1 MMTKEDVFKTLT
13 WLSGTYGAGSF
24 GYLPHLFAAKWL
36 VDNRSS
42 KEFQHFAERFAHF
55 AECEDLERI
64 ACDVFCMRSIHVVRY
79 DVSSGLEPFTAL
91 DESVSCEDLKKIIA
105 YTCEA
110 LSALDFSEANVSRE
124 TLLEGFDMF
133 LESCLDEAHL
143 DIPVHPGPAEQIIAG
158 ISSGN
163 GRLVSSA
170 YNPFCRFG
178 ALLSAVSAEHKEAD
192 AEEWVYSAVAFV
204 RSLFAGS
211 CFGEVFPGPAIEDPL
226 LSDDGSLKQFPLVVS
241 DLSGVFLYRR
251 SSVFQMDV
259 HERFKELCP
268 NVERLTASTAFCHA
282 FASTASGGRCIVMC
296 DGECRYGRAE
306 IFGPMSDSGAKGLV
320 LGDFLEAVIDV
331 AVPSRVLRDVSG
343 RFDGCTLKRKIF
355 VFSKGKDAARRGKV
369 LFVNAGK
376 SAADEAVVSKVV
388 SCVNSFSEIPGFSK
402 VVDSKDVIGY
412 REHYFG
418 EVVVVGDSEVL
429 ADAAW
434 FTAVPEVPESED
446 LCRIVRDL
454 RQSEDERVSLMKDIE
469 GVSAE
474 LAVMRG

>member
-1 MMTKEDVFKTLT
+1 MMTKEDVFETLT

-64 ACDVFCMRSIHVVRY
+64 ACDVFRTRFIHVVSY
-79 DVSSGLEPFTAL
+79 DVSTGLEPFTAL

-143 DIPVHPGPAEQIIAG
+143 DIPVYPGPAEQIIAG

-178 ALLSAVSAEHKEAD
+178 ALISAVSAEHKEAD
-192 AEEWVYSAVAFV
+192 DEWCVYSAVTFV
-204 RSLFAGS
+204 RSLLAGS
-211 CFGEVFPGPAIEDPL
+211 CFGEVFLGPSIEEPR
-226 LSDDGSLKQFPLVVS
+226 LSEDGSLKTFDLVVS
-241 DLSGVFLYRR
+241 DLSGASFYGT
-251 SSVFQMDV
+251 SSVYQMDV
-259 HERFKELCP
+259 HERFKKLCP
-268 NVERLTASTAFCHA
+268 DMEQLTVSTAFCHA

-296 DGECRYGRAE
+296 DSGRDGYSYGV
-306 IFGPMSDSGAKGLV
+306 FGTMSHSGASGLV
-320 LGDFLEAVIDV
+320 LDDFLEAVIDV
-331 AVPSRVLRDVSG
+331 AVPSRFSKHVSG
-343 RFDGCTLKRKIF
+343 QIDGCILKRKMY

-376 SAADEAVVSKVV
+376 SAADEEVVSKVV
-388 SCVNSFSEIPGFSK
+388 SCVTGFSEIPGFSK
-402 VVDSKDVIGY
+402 VVDNKDIIRNRVVD
-412 REHYFG
+412 
-418 EVVVVGDSEVL
+418 EVVVLGWVEIMI
-429 ADAAW
+429 DAAW
-434 FTAVPEVPESED
+434 FTAVLEAPKSED

-454 RQSEDERVSLMKDIE
+454 KQSEDERVSLMKDIE